1 MEHKILG
8 FTLLLL
14 ASQYCWCQ
22 TLTESEAP
30 VMKPGE
36 SHKLTC
42 TASGLDIAGYWMAWI
57 RQKSGKE
64 LEWLALIRSDSQSIY
79 YSQSVQGRFTISRDN
94 SRKQVYLQMNS
105 LKNED
110 TAVYY
115 CTSHCVYY
123 FDYWGKG
130 TKVTV
135 SSAESSPPTSI
146 FAMSQCTPDSTGYVT
161 IGCMARGF
169 SPADSLT
176 FKWTDYNTKELSDF
190 VQYPAFGSGGEY
202 TKVSH
207 MRVRKSELD
216 PQKPYNCEAS
226 NSKGKKNSKVPLL
239 PPPPPPDVR
248 ATVYLT
254 APTKMDLENETATFM
269 CLAQRFSPKSHT
281 FKWFL
286 DGNELKKTIEN
297 YDKSEKKGSVTE
309 YSATSILQISAEA
322 WKKQT
327 SKVKCEF
334 VHKAGNEEREAEYAV
349 PIQDCSDIA
358 VDIVPPSL
366 EAMLK
371 NRTGVL
377 KCKALS
383 ENPGF
388 GKITITANN
397 NNIAEKDIKGN
408 EKHVELDAPIGYEE
422 WSNGTEFTCTVEHNE
437 LAEPKST
444 KFVRENGK
452 KPKKPTVFVLA
463 PPEHKKGEPMTLT
476 CYVKDFYPKEVF
488 VSWLADDEP
497 VTSKY
502 STSLPIQKDQTFS
515 VYSQL
520 TVNDSKWTNG
530 TVFSCVVYHEAID
543 EKMRVLTRSI
553 TDNIEKAGV
562 INLSMNTPA
571 FCKP

>member
-1 MEHKILG
+1 
-8 FTLLLL
+8 
-14 ASQYCWCQ
+14 
-22 TLTESEAP
+22 
-30 VMKPGE
+30 V
-36 SHKLTC
+36 
-42 TASGLDIAGYWMAWI
+42 
-57 RQKSGKE
+57 
-64 LEWLALIRSDSQSIY
+64 QS
-79 YSQSVQGRFTISRDN
+79 
-94 SRKQVYLQMNS
+94 
-105 LKNED
+105 
-110 TAVYY
+110 
-115 CTSHCVYY
+115 
-123 FDYWGKG
+123 
-130 TKVTV
+130 
-135 SSAESSPPTSI
+135 ESSPPTSI

-226 NSKGKKNSKVPLL
+226 NSKA
-239 PPPPPPDVR
+239 PPPDVR

-334 VHKAGNEEREAEYAV
+334 VHKAGNEEREAEYA
-349 PIQDCSDIA
+349 
-358 VDIVPPSL
+358 
-366 EAMLK
+366 
-371 NRTGVL
+371 
-377 KCKALS
+377 
-383 ENPGF
+383 
-388 GKITITANN
+388 
-397 NNIAEKDIKGN
+397 
-408 EKHVELDAPIGYEE
+408 
-422 WSNGTEFTCTVEHNE
+422 
-437 LAEPKST
+437 
-444 KFVRENGK
+444 GK

-553 TDNIEKAGV
+553 TDNIEKSIVYV
-562 INLSMNTPA
+562 IYMSIFVIVLVFNVCGFLLL
-571 FCKP
+571 